1 MCVFRGPGNN
11 CKHLVLPLSHKKFLH
26 YMYKTYKEN
35 IRLIF
40 ATINYSVSHSVKAAD
55 KPVNKDFIEDLSMS
69 YAYIPCGLGHA
80 VTRI

>member
-1 MCVFRGPGNN
+1 
-11 CKHLVLPLSHKKFLH
+11 
-26 YMYKTYKEN
+26 MYKTYKEN

-80 VTRI
+80 VTRIWYLLTVMVNFICHFDWP